1 MAHLDQLVLTLI
13 RDHTDE
19 NYLNN
24 SNRVIRV
31 AALQPDSLVALE

>member
-13 RDHTDE
+13 GDQTDE
-19 NYLNN
+19 NYLDN

-31 AALQPDSLVALE
+31 ALQPDSLVALE